1 MNIHLPKS
9 LSHPKMPRIVDRK
22 QPSRDW
28 LMQLS
33 VAFVA
38 LVVSVGWNAWM
49 FLRITNGEVG
59 EAAPAAV
66 APDIS
71 SVDKARAVFLERAAE
86 VARYQGEYR
95 FVDPNR

>member
-9 LSHPKMPRIVDRK
+9 LPHAKLPRIVDRK

-28 LMQLS
+28 LMLLTI
-33 VAFVA
+33 A
-38 LVVSVGWNAWM
+38 LAALAASVGWNAWM

-59 EAAPAAV
+59 DAAPAAA

-71 SVDKARAVFLERAAE
+71 SVDQARAVFLERAAE
-86 VARYQGEYR
+86 VAHYQSAYR
-95 FVDPNR
+95 FVDPNK